1 MQNTIILKNATK
13 KFKDKVVFRD
23 LNLEMTSGNSY
34 GFVGYNGCG
43 KSVLM
48 KTICGFSRLTSGEI
62 YENDKQIGKDVDFIT
77 DAGVIIETPSFMN
90 HLSGLKNLQL
100 IAEIQNKIT
109 NAEIEDTLKLLGLYE
124 DRNKTVRKY
133 SLGMKQK
140 LRIAQ
145 AIMEKPQILILD
157 EPTNG
162 LDKKSAE
169 LFRSLL
175 LDFVEQGGLLIMAS
189 HIKTDIDICCNHV
202 FEFEDDGIT
211 QVTQDEVS

>member
-13 KFKDKVVFRD
+13 NFKDKVIFHD
-23 LNLEMTSGNSY
+23 LNLTMTSGHGY

-43 KSVLM
+43 KSVMM

-62 YENDKQIGKDVDFIT
+62 CQNDKQIGKDIDFVDN
-77 DAGVIIETPSFMN
+77 AGVIIETPAFME

-100 IAEIQNKIT
+100 IAEIQNKISKD
-109 NAEIEDTLKLLGLYE
+109 EIEETMKLLGLYE
-124 DRNKTVRKY
+124 DRNKIVRKY

-145 AIMEKPQILILD
+145 AIMEKPEILILD

-162 LDKKSAE
+162 LDKKSVE
-169 LFRSLL
+169 RLRTLL
-175 LDFVEQGGLLIMAS
+175 LDFVNQGGLLIMAS
-189 HIKTDIDICCNHV
+189 HNKTDIDECCNYV
-202 FEFEDDGIT
+202 FEFEDGGIT
-211 QVTQDEVS
+211 EITPDK

>member
-34 GFVGYNGCG
+34 GFIGYNGCG

-62 YENDKQIGKDVDFIT
+62 YQNDKQIGKDVDFIT
-77 DAGVIIETPSFMN
+77 DAGVIIETPAFMD

-100 IAEIQNKIT
+100 IAEIQNKISRE
-109 NAEIEDTLKLLGLYE
+109 EIEETMKLLGLYE
-124 DRNKTVRKY
+124 DRNKIVRKY

-145 AIMEKPQILILD
+145 AIMEKPEILILD

-169 LFRSLL
+169 QLRAVL
-175 LDFVEQGGLLIMAS
+175 LDFVSQGGLLIMAS
-189 HIKTDIDICCNHV
+189 HNKTDIDQCCNHV
-202 FEFEDDGIT
+202 FEFEDGG
-211 QVTQDEVS
+211 VTRVTPDELS